1 MVKDMT
7 EGKPGRLILE
17 FAIPLL
23 LGNLF
28 QQFYSLVDTAI
39 VGKFLG
45 VDQLAAVG
53 STGSINFLIIG
64 FCMGRTRAE
73 CAAV

>member
-28 QQFYSLVDTAI
+28 QQFYNVVDSI
-39 VGKFLG
+39 VAGQFLG
-45 VDQLAAVG
+45 V
-53 STGSINFLIIG
+53 
-64 FCMGRTRAE
+64 
-73 CAAV
+73 

>member
-23 LGNLF
+23 MGNLF

-39 VGKFLG
+39 VGKFLAW
-45 VDQLAAVG
+45 DRLAG
-53 STGSINFLIIG
+53 GRFHRSSTF
-64 FCMGRTRAE
+64 
-73 CAAV
+73 

>member
-39 VGKFLG
+39 VGFPRLHLRRVPHAMRGLLSVNAYGLTAK
-45 VDQLAAVG
+45 
-53 STGSINFLIIG
+53 
-64 FCMGRTRAE
+64 R
-73 CAAV
+73 

>member
-7 EGKPGRLILE
+7 SGRPLKLILS

-28 QQFYSLVDTAI
+28 QQIYNMADIAI
-39 VGKFLG
+39 VGQFLG
-45 VDQLAAVG
+45 TEALAAVSSSG
-53 STGSINFLIIG
+53 TLI
-64 FCMGRTRAE
+64 R
-73 CAAV
+73 

>member
-45 VDQLAAVG
+45 VDQLAAVAPPAR
-53 STGSINFLIIG
+53 STF
-64 FCMGRTRAE
+64 
-73 CAAV
+73 